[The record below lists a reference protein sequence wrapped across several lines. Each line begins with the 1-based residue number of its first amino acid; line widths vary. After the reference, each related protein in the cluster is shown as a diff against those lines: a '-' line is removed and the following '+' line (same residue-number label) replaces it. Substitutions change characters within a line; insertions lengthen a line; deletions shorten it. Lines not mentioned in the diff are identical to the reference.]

1 MAIFHVKTTFAP
13 SQHPTA
19 FSVGFKLFDSAKL
32 ARFQQQQKRLNTIN
46 LPTRKERKVQE
57 TFSRKPRTEASQ
69 SSLRKRKISFVF
81 ATISRLSLRSFP
93 VLVSG

>member
-46 LPTRKERKVQE
+46 LPTRKERKV
-57 TFSRKPRTEASQ
+57 
-69 SSLRKRKISFVF
+69 
-81 ATISRLSLRSFP
+81 
-93 VLVSG
+93 